1 MVFFVARLLK
11 SNNVQVNVLIHVIIR
26 LVWFNTRLSKQFYTL
41 PAITGVIPVHLPM
54 YSTHNIHVS
63 ILLQPRRT
71 RNSKRMKLDPPPQ
84 C

>member
-26 LVWFNTRLSKQFYTL
+26 LVWFNIRLSKQFYTL
-41 PAITGVIPVHLPM
+41 PVITGVIPVHLPM
-54 YSTHNIHVS
+54 YSTHNIS

-71 RNSKRMKLDPPPQ
+71 WNSKRMKLDPPPQ